1 MSRESQL
8 LMTYL
13 LHHPPMDWWISGQA
27 PLIEKHRKLF
37 KKSYFDIEFPMSY
50 CSRCCFHIIFH
61 IYKHESDIICKKKNK
76 KKKTNKS
83 NKNKKLIFQQNFL
96 VTHIVPSSGSILVI
110 NNTTYSSQCCFRI
123 FIFIKKRLSI
133 FIVINNNNY
142 PPLPTPSWRYVII
155 WSLLNSNG
163 SNFWSSD
170 DTSTTSGIGE
180 NRSAIRKLFD
190 AL

>member
-1 MSRESQL
+1 MVCYVAISFCHPGSIH
-8 LMTYL
+8 MT
-13 LHHPPMDWWISGQA
+13 
-27 PLIEKHRKLF
+27 
-37 KKSYFDIEFPMSY
+37 FDIITLLSGF
-50 CSRCCFHIIFH
+50 
-61 IYKHESDIICKKKNK
+61 ICKKKKKNK
-76 KKKTNKS
+76 KINKS